1 MNNSA
6 NKFAK
11 PKPQSL
17 EQFIAGAPS
26 VSSTGKQEQPDQAPV
41 LPDDAERQPATEAT
55 QADSVQSAAEPE
67 VRIPRK
73 YKTKAKAKLELEE
86 KESEGLVSTKYVVEL
101 KQKEALRK
109 IAFEQHTSS
118 SKIVRVA
125 LDDWFKKHG
134 IELDATE
141 GA

>member
-1 MNNSA
+1 MTNV

-17 EQFIAGAPS
+17 EQFIDGAPS
-26 VSSTGKQEQPDQAPV
+26 VSSTGKSEPSDQAPV
-41 LPDDAERQPATEAT
+41 LPDDAEHQPATEAT
-55 QADSVQSAAEPE
+55 QADSFQVAAEPE

-73 YKTKAKAKLELEE
+73 YKTKAKARLELEE
-86 KESEGLVSTKYVVEL
+86 KESEGLVSTKYVVEH

-118 SKIVRVA
+118 SKIVRAA

-134 IELDATE
+134 IELDAFE

>member
-1 MNNSA
+1 MSNA

-41 LPDDAERQPATEAT
+41 LSGDTEQQPTTEAT
-55 QADSVQSAAEPE
+55 QAADSVQSAAEPE